1 MNYDEID
8 QLRKSGNLD
17 EAYQKASLALKE
29 ANQVAE
35 GAVELQQVQASG
47 IDDDDEQ
54 ALHNGQENPLVKSK
68 NAMAWVLYDY
78 MKQNTQKENY
88 HSFYQYLIEYIALDL
103 GEQEKLITNQ
113 VLWVLA
119 KMVFEYTKEADFE
132 VAEMEKLFDVISD
145 LNFSRQN
152 KGYSMLFKAFH
163 KALKDSTRYIDL
175 VEWWDFNNFIRDD
188 YNHVKNDD
196 GTRIMAIV
204 EQSYTKYAK
213 HLINALEN
221 ADDEPEKNILQQKI
235 NAFIPRVREVCRR
248 NKFYKK
254 LPQYQVKLMVAGGEF
269 SKAFE
274 LLINKAKEQQP
285 DFWVWEM
292 IANAFDAEPEK
303 KLACLC
309 AAATCKTNARK
320 IVEVRQK
327 IAEMF
332 LEKQLFNE
340 AKTEIALILRTCQ
353 YQKMEI
359 PELITEWGDQS
370 WYRQSVVKENN
381 IGTYKQYKSVTDD
394 IIFHDIPQRKVV
406 VEFVNQ
412 PRKIL
417 NFIGT
422 DLSKGYFRYG
432 NNLGKV
438 KEGDVLLV
446 RMSRID
452 NEGRHELINAKKTGE
467 RHIDGLL
474 REFAG
479 QVLIPP
485 NKPFGFVSDLFIP
498 PDICKDYRLED
509 GERIT
514 GLAMLSYNRKKEDWG
529 WKVVSVD

>member
-1 MNYDEID
+1 
-8 QLRKSGNLD
+8 
-17 EAYQKASLALKE
+17 
-29 ANQVAE
+29 
-35 GAVELQQVQASG
+35 
-47 IDDDDEQ
+47 
-54 ALHNGQENPLVKSK
+54 
-68 NAMAWVLYDY
+68 
-78 MKQNTQKENY
+78 
-88 HSFYQYLIEYIALDL
+88 
-103 GEQEKLITNQ
+103 
-113 VLWVLA
+113 
-119 KMVFEYTKEADFE
+119 MVFEYTKEPDYE
-132 VAEMEKLFDVISD
+132 VAEMEKFFEVISK

-213 HLINALEN
+213 HLISALEN
-221 ADDEPEKNILQQKI
+221 TDDEHEKSNLQQKI

-254 LPQYQVKLMVAGGEF
+254 LPQYQIKLMVAVGDF

-274 LLINKAKEQQP
+274 LLIIKAKEQQP

-309 AAATCKTNARK
+309 AAVACKTNARK
-320 IVEVRQK
+320 IVEVRQM

-332 LEKQLFNE
+332 LEKQLYNE

-359 PELITEWGDQS
+359 PELITEWGDEP
-370 WYRQSVVKENN
+370 WYRQSIVKENN
-381 IGTYKQYKSVTDD
+381 IETYQKYKPITDD
-394 IIFHDIPQRKVV
+394 IIFHDIPQCKVV

-417 NFIGT
+417 NFIAT
-422 DLSKGYFRYG
+422 DLSKGYFRYS

-438 KEGDVLLV
+438 KEGAKITGTVYKV
-446 RMSRID
+446 TD
-452 NEGRHELINAKKTGE
+452 NEVTLDINYTTEGTIYKNELT
-467 RHIDGLL
+467 
-474 REFAG
+474 
-479 QVLIPP
+479 
-485 NKPFGFVSDLFIP
+485 
-498 PDICKDYRLED
+498 
-509 GERIT
+509 
-514 GLAMLSYNRKKEDWG
+514 KE
-529 WKVVSVD
+529 